1 MANYTNWA
9 GMLNVNEVYGSLH
22 NMLISQQVFSNNLKF
37 NEDLINRVDGG
48 LFGDTKTYYSTDC
61 LEVFDWGGDAEATK
75 LLELNRPKTPQ
86 VQAITLDTFKQIR
99 LTLDDYLTKRA
110 WMNEGV
116 FSQFTSVMTG
126 WMRDTKKIYDRSLNK
141 VFRGTVETTTGS
153 QEQTITLETVE
164 GDKEATN
171 RLQATGIARGLA
183 DIFTLLEDEGRDF
196 NDYSNMRSYEK
207 SDFEVVWNSDY
218 VNKITNVD
226 LPTMY
231 HKELENLDFSKKMPA
246 KYFGIVG
253 GKKAV
258 TSDGATYR
266 MLKPGFVTLVEDG
279 NIHGE
284 DFKKGDTV
292 FLFAGEVIPNNIVI
306 ATTSAINIPY
316 YTNDNTIVCKIIHKQ
331 DLPYMSAFEAATN
344 FFNGRS
350 LTENKYDTFG
360 HNELT
365 HIHNFPLITVRVK

>member
-1 MANYTNWA
+1 MPYLSLRRYYT
-9 GMLNVNEVYGSLH
+9 
-22 NMLISQQVFSNNLKF
+22 
-37 NEDLINRVDGG
+37 
-48 LFGDTKTYYSTDC
+48 
-61 LEVFDWGGDAEATK
+61 
-75 LLELNRPKTPQ
+75 
-86 VQAITLDTFKQIR
+86 
-99 LTLDDYLTKRA
+99 
-110 WMNEGV
+110 
-116 FSQFTSVMTG
+116 
-126 WMRDTKKIYDRSLNK
+126 
-141 VFRGTVETTTGS
+141 
-153 QEQTITLETVE
+153 
-164 GDKEATN
+164 
-171 RLQATGIARGLA
+171 
-183 DIFTLLEDEGRDF
+183 
-196 NDYSNMRSYEK
+196 NMRSYEK
-207 SDFEVVWNSDY
+207 GDFVVVWNSDY

-246 KYFGIVG
+246 KYFGVVG

-284 DFKKGDTV
+284 DCKAGDLV
-292 FLFAGEVIPNNIVI
+292 FLFAGEIIPNKIVI

-316 YTNDNTIVCKIIHKQ
+316 YTNDNSIACKIIHKQ
-331 DLPYMSAFEAATN
+331 DLPYMSAFEASTN